1 MAESPTPTIPIFTS
15 PDHLRL
21 YRHLLVALALVTIAL
36 LVSLG
41 VNAYLYS
48 RKPDLLTAVVTE
60 NGRRVVTLNNRDFGA
75 TEAVQ
80 LGPDRLSNEDKL
92 YLAGEYVRALYALDP
107 ASRQND
113 IERALR
119 MMVPSAAVKYG
130 NFLKASGQLEI
141 QRRENW
147 QAVWKE
153 LSRKVDPNDPYLI
166 HLVGEQQITKV
177 VNDQTLRETVQHA
190 LDVKLSADPPRSD
203 RNLRSGFLVA
213 AFEGQELK
221 RAPSN

>member
-1 MAESPTPTIPIFTS
+1 M
-15 PDHLRL
+15 
-21 YRHLLVALALVTIAL
+21 LVTLALFI
-36 LVSLG
+36 SLG

-48 RKPDLLTAVVTE
+48 RKPDLLTAVVTDD
-60 NGRRVVTLNNRDFGA
+60 GRRVISLNNREFGM

-92 YLAGEYVRALYALDP
+92 YLADEYVRALYALDP

-130 NFLKASGQLEI
+130 TFLKASGQLEV

-153 LSRKVDPNDPYLI
+153 LSKKVDPNDPYLV
-166 HLVGEQQITKV
+166 HLVGEQQVTKV
-177 VNDQTLRETVQHA
+177 VNEQVVRETVQHA

-221 RAPSN
+221 RTPAN